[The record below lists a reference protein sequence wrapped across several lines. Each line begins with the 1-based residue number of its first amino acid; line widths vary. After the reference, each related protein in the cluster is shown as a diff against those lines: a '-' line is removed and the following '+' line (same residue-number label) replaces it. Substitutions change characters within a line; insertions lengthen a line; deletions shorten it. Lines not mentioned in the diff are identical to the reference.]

1 MAVCFL
7 IILILLVLDRSYVKI
22 GTILCM
28 FCGGPIIDFFSM
40 LLAPLGISGASV
52 VVRIPILVLGCL
64 GLAGCGIKHEKLD
77 EQMALVVTALNEG
90 DEAAFT
96 ALLYPG
102 MEKEHDLHELF
113 AQLEE
118 YWVEVSPE
126 ELSLVSFDIY
136 AGTGGKSSQGMY
148 AVPGNEKI
156 NTLILAYAETD
167 DGAGVST
174 IYLQQRDGQE
184 SAAGKRNVLSLILSV
199 LCAAVQILTIVDIL
213 VKKPRKYGWYILLAL
228 IFFSFTLHLNGSA
241 LSLTVPLG
249 AILYW
254 CLRKKLLWEKA
265 RQTKTPVSSVPLSPD
280 LPEVRREETREG

>member
-1 MAVCFL
+1 MKRRFL
-7 IILILLVLDRSYVKI
+7 ALCLL
-22 GTILCM
+22 G
-28 FCGGPIIDFFSM
+28 
-40 LLAPLGISGASV
+40 
-52 VVRIPILVLGCL
+52 ILVLGCL

-77 EQMALVVTALNEG
+77 EQMARMVTALNEG

-102 MEKEHDLHELF
+102 MEKEYDLHELF
-113 AQLEE
+113 IQLEE
-118 YWVEVSPE
+118 YWVPVSPE
-126 ELSLVSFDIY
+126 ELSLVSFNIY
-136 AGTGGKSSQGMY
+136 TGTDGKSSQGMY

-167 DGAGVST
+167 DGTGVST

-184 SAAGKRNVLSLILSV
+184 SAAGKRNVPSLILSV
-199 LCAAVQILTIVDIL
+199 LCAAVQVLTIVDIL

-280 LPEVRREETREG
+280 LPEVRREEPGEN